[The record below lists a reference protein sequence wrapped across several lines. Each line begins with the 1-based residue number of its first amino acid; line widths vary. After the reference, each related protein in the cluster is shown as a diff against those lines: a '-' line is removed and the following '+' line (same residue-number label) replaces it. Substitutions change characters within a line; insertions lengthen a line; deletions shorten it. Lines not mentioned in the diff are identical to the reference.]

1 MLGRFVE
8 VYCDDILI
16 FSKTRE
22 EHLVH
27 VRMVLETLRHHQ
39 LYAKASKCQFG
50 RSSVGFL
57 GHVISEHGVAV
68 DPRKVAAVAEWATPQ
83 SCTDVR
89 RFVGLANYYRKFVL
103 RFSALAAPLTALCS
117 PRARFAWG
125 AAEQQSFDALK
136 AALTSAPVLR
146 VWDPAR
152 PTRLLTDAS
161 ELAVSAILEQ
171 PDDTGVFHPVAFE
184 SRKLT
189 LPERSYPPHMLE
201 LLAVVHALKT
211 LRPYLLD
218 KPFDLHTD
226 NASLQWLQ
234 QQRHV
239 SHHQA
244 RWLNLI
250 AEYQYHV
257 IHIPGRT
264 NPADFL
270 THKRFPYGTEPAL
283 RTGYDELE
291 SELELFTAFAVPAA
305 AFVHTGT
312 ELDTP

>member
-1 MLGRFVE
+1 MAYMQFRIREEDQHKTSFRVPGGQYEFRVGAFGLHGMSSVLMRYMHSIFGRPVLSFDSTGRVCPHAGGGLAPMLGRFVQ

-16 FSKTRE
+16 FSKTRD

-27 VRMVLETLRHHQ
+27 VRMVLETLRHHK

-57 GHVISEHGVAV
+57 GHVISARGVAV

-89 RFVGLANYYRKFVL
+89 RFVGLANYYRRFVL

-125 AAEQQSFDALK
+125 AAEQRSFDALK

-161 ELAVSAILEQ
+161 ELAVSSILEQ
-171 PDDTGVFHPVAFE
+171 PDDAGAFHPVAFE

-189 LPERSYPPHMLE
+189 LPERSYPPHLLE

-211 LRPYLLD
+211 LRLYLLD
-218 KPFDLHTD
+218 KPF
-226 NASLQWLQ
+226 
-234 QQRHV
+234 
-239 SHHQA
+239 
-244 RWLNLI
+244 
-250 AEYQYHV
+250 
-257 IHIPGRT
+257 
-264 NPADFL
+264 
-270 THKRFPYGTEPAL
+270 
-283 RTGYDELE
+283 
-291 SELELFTAFAVPAA
+291 
-305 AFVHTGT
+305 
-312 ELDTP
+312 